1 MAFLS
6 VKQNLINCEMTNFE
20 TENQWVYDSYK
31 QALAIF
37 GLGYGQRDF
46 IRYIIFLQ
54 RAMLPW

>member
-37 GLGYGQRDF
+37 WPWLWAEGFYK
-46 IRYIIFLQ
+46 IYNFLQ